1 MVYHV
6 IYYGMVNFSYLS
18 NVLSIYLFDKVRG
31 VMSKSKII
39 KDIVNEEVPLS
50 QSLTRLQVIAYDL
63 KNKSLERWAED
74 ELTGY
79 TDEENV
85 PEYRLKH
92 SINFNYSGINN
103 MVHLVKNVNLN
114 PSLLGTDVLEQTV
127 NISFK
132 QSVSALESLLQE
144 EGNSIYL
151 DRSIYATE
159 VEKNSNGAIQ
169 CMSIRQIVSKS
180 DVQAILAE
188 IKNRLLKSLLLL
200 EEEFGCLDELDINI
214 ENEPSAKIKRI
225 NYEINNSILNIQE
238 DFSENRE
245 DSLYNKI
252 TWKIIIPIVVAVSGS
267 LLTIYLKFVLNLF

>member
-1 MVYHV
+1 
-6 IYYGMVNFSYLS
+6 
-18 NVLSIYLFDKVRG
+18 
-31 VMSKSKII
+31 MSKSKII

-267 LLTIYLKFVLNLF
+267 LLTIYLKFVLNLFRYIKCINLTQYY